1 MLKLWRK
8 RPAITVGLSESASQ
22 KIHDFAKSKHP
33 IETGGLLL
41 GWWEGENVAVVDVI
55 EVLDKRATHT
65 SWIRRE
71 KTAQLALDQALV
83 GRKDNAGYV
92 GDWHTHP
99 AAIGASTT
107 DLLSLRRSSRQYD
120 KPTVLVVRKV
130 DRVIEVHAALKGKLC
145 RVESFE
151 K

>member
-1 MLKLWRK
+1 MFKLWHK
-8 RPAITVGLSESASQ
+8 RPAITVGVSGSASQ
-22 KIHDFAKSKHP
+22 KIHDFAKSRHP

-71 KTAQLALDQALV
+71 KTAQIALDQALA
-83 GRKDNAGYV
+83 GRKGNVGYV

-99 AAIGASTT
+99 AAIGASIT
-107 DLLSLRRSSRQYD
+107 DLLSLRRSSRQYN
-120 KPTVLVVRKV
+120 KPIVLVVRKLNE
-130 DRVIEVHAALKGKLC
+130 DIELHAAIKGKIIS
-145 RVESFE
+145 VNKE
-151 K
+151 